1 MEEAVVEE
9 DQVDNFKISKITR
22 LQKIQ
27 VVAKE
32 EETLEEGGAQ
42 EEEVDG
48 NKNKIVILMH
58 AGLVVNM
65 GTTQMNAIIGKM
77 IGVQVETSKGIM
89 HRLQIGTMM
98 SVYLLC
104 SI

>member
-1 MEEAVVEE
+1 M
-9 DQVDNFKISKITR
+9 DSSKISKITK

-32 EETLEEGGAQ
+32 EETLEEGGDQ
-42 EEEVDG
+42 EEEVDD
-48 NKNKIVILMH
+48 NREKTIILMH
-58 AGLVVNM
+58 VGHVVNM

-77 IGVQVETSKGIM
+77 IGVEVETSKGIM

-98 SVYLLC
+98 SAYLLC